1 MNMDMDMDMDIL
13 LGLIWSYSITS
24 KPIKQQA
31 TKPYQLQTNS
41 SVFEMR
47 SKSPQSKSP
56 PCLRSSNDIIICV
69 YLCLSVFISNDKIT
83 LILYIF
89 SNFISF
95 FHII

>member
-1 MNMDMDMDMDIL
+1 MDMDIL

-47 SKSPQSKSP
+47 FKSLNQGQSKSP

-69 YLCLSVFISNDKIT
+69 YLCLSVLISNDKIT
-83 LILYIF
+83 FTYFVYLFLI
-89 SNFISF
+89 S
-95 FHII
+95 